1 MGGCINNLPYELLY
15 ELSYKGGQRNGENR
29 RVVYSYVRFSCL
41 SSKIGDRRACIYA
54 DGMTL

>member
-1 MGGCINNLPYELLY
+1 MGGCINNPLY
-15 ELSYKGGQRNGENR
+15 ELSYKGGQRNGENC